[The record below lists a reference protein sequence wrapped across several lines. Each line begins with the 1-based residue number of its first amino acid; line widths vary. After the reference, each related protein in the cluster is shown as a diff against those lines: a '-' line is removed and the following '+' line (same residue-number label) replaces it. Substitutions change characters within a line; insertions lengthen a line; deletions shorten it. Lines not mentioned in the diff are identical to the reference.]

1 MAVDIFE
8 MLVNILKI
16 NQNLVNEY
24 SSQGPLY
31 QLFYL
36 FFFPMVFIII
46 FIYLLS
52 NAVMKEHKGLRL
64 LISVGILAFII
75 LQGYYSWFV
84 TISKFW
90 FFGLIFLGFFYFI
103 IARRGGG
110 GAKSMTLGG
119 EKAGGSAIHFLEELT
134 GKSLNPAKVIEY
146 NRKAKRT
153 LDKLMQRRKVLEDR
167 IRQVKQDPK
176 AAEQVFMQV
185 GEVDQAIA
193 LISEFIKS
201 GAWHDYEDW
210 VKMNGSR
217 FGL

>member
-8 MLVNILKI
+8 MLVDILKI

-36 FFFPMVFIII
+36 FFFPMVFIIV

-52 NAVMKEHKGLRL
+52 NAVMKEHKGLRI

-103 IARRGGG
+103 VARRGGG
-110 GAKSMTLGG
+110 AKGMTLGS
-119 EKAGGSAIHFLEELT
+119 EKGGSAIHFVEELT
-134 GKSLNPAKVIEY
+134 GKSLNPMKALEY
-146 NRKAKRT
+146 RQKAERT
-153 LDKLMQRRKVLEDR
+153 LKKLLQRKNVLEDR
-167 IRQVKQDPK
+167 IRQVKHDPK

-210 VKMNGSR
+210 VKINSSR